1 MMTLTCDHW
10 TQHSSQPIT
19 PLSFFRG
26 LYQAARLLAVL
37 YCTILNYTVL
47 YCTVL
52 YLAAGLGVSVE
63 PLLAVCA
70 LVPRHGAALGRH
82 HGVVVD
88 VGVCNY

>member
-37 YCTILNYTVL
+37 YCTVLYYTVL

-70 LVPRHGAALGRH
+70 LVPRVAAALGRH

>member
-1 MMTLTCDHW
+1 MH
-10 TQHSSQPIT
+10 
-19 PLSFFRG
+19 
-26 LYQAARLLAVL
+26 Y
-37 YCTILNYTVL
+37 TI
-47 YCTVL
+47 L

-70 LVPRHGAALGRH
+70 LVPRVAAALGRH

>member
-1 MMTLTCDHW
+1 M
-10 TQHSSQPIT
+10 
-19 PLSFFRG
+19 
-26 LYQAARLLAVL
+26 
-37 YCTILNYTVL
+37 
-47 YCTVL
+47 

-63 PLLAVCA
+63 PLLAVTA